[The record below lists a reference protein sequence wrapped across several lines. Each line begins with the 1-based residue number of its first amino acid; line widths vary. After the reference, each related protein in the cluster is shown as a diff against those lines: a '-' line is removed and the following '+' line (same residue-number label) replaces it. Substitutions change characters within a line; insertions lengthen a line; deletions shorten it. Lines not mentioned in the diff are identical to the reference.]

1 MIGVAA
7 AHCPWRC
14 WFPSEAEG
22 PITEVLIEIAR
33 LRLGCRSQ
41 ALELS
46 LEWRRGGE
54 RAGGVGGRGES
65 EPCGGWR
72 MGAVR
77 RKPGT

>member
-1 MIGVAA
+1 M
-7 AHCPWRC
+7 
-14 WFPSEAEG
+14 
-22 PITEVLIEIAR
+22 EVLIEIAR
-33 LRLGCRSQ
+33 LRLDCRSQ
-41 ALELS
+41 APELS
-46 LEWRRGGE
+46 LEWQRGGE